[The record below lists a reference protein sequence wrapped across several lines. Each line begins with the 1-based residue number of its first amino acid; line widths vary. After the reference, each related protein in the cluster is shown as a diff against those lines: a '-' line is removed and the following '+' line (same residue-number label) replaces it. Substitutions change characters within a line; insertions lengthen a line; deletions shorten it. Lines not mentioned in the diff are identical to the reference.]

1 MDKKKKLLEHYADYC
16 FRNIKY
22 FFPQTISMF
31 DIKKLKDDINEDNKV
46 TTEKEK
52 IDNIFMTN
60 IGEYLGTKFNIMKN
74 NLTFLGNRHE
84 EFDLDYEVADKLLW
98 FHNYKTK
105 RIEVD
110 IVELRDDFDINDC
123 KKVIFDFYN
132 DLLGD
137 NPNDVAIV
145 DYLLNN
151 KVNIIYNRF
160 ERGITDGNKNIN
172 LSYTNDLN
180 FLIVLVH
187 EISHAFAFSKTS
199 IPIGC
204 EDVRNVE
211 AESYFI
217 EKLFIKYLRDKKLPI
232 FKDDNRVRCIND
244 EDIEKYFLVS
254 YSEILSDCYSIVDE
268 RDIIKTIDDD
278 NIIDK
283 DFVRD
288 YLCNSPYEY
297 NYIIQSKF
305 VNDIFDNY
313 MLDEVKNLD
322 YHQLKEIEK
331 DGEIYMTGLIN
342 SYEGHIRYLI
352 SRLLSWYFVDIYDDE
367 RQIKKFKDFIRQK
380 RDYSS
385 EEFAYL
391 FNLELDDALA
401 IETNLYDKYR
411 KIAPKYNIEVTSNL
425 KIPKDYISDE
435 LKYYNKLINRTK
447 KCDDK
452 NQEEMIIVKKMFDL
466 FDTSDVGLDMY
477 PFRIEY
483 QVDDCDVEKYEEY
496 KKRILELRKSDK

>member
-1 MDKKKKLLEHYADYC
+1 MSKKKELLEHYVDYR
-16 FRNIKY
+16 FKNIKY

-31 DIKKLKDDINEDNKV
+31 DIKKVKEDINEDNKV
-46 TTEKEK
+46 TIEKEK

-74 NLTFLGNRHE
+74 NLTFIGNRYE

-98 FHNYKTK
+98 FHDYRTKKT
-105 RIEVD
+105 EVE
-110 IVELRDDFDINDC
+110 IAELRDDLDINDC
-123 KKVIFDFYN
+123 KKIIYDFYK

-137 NPNDVAIV
+137 NPNDVAIIE
-145 DYLLNN
+145 YLLNN

-160 ERGITDGNKNIN
+160 ERGITDGDKNIN
-172 LSYTNDLN
+172 LSFTNDLN

-217 EKLFIKYLRDKKLPI
+217 EKLFIKYLKDKKLPI
-232 FKDDNRVRCIND
+232 LKDDNGVRSIND
-244 EDIEKYFLVS
+244 EHLEKYFLLS
-254 YSEILSDCYSIVDE
+254 YSEILSVSYNIIDE
-268 RDIIKTIDDD
+268 GDIIKSIDDD

-283 DFVRD
+283 EFISD
-288 YLCNSPYEY
+288 YICNSPYEY
-297 NYIIQSKF
+297 NYIIQANF
-305 VNDIFDNY
+305 VNDILDNY
-313 MLDEVKNLD
+313 ILDNEKNID
-322 YHQLKEIEK
+322 YHELKEIEK
-331 DGEIYMTGLIN
+331 DDQIYMTKLID

-391 FNLELDDALA
+391 FNIELDDALA
-401 IETNLYDKYR
+401 IETNLYDKFR
-411 KIAPKYNIEVTSNL
+411 RLAPKYNIEVTSNTRM
-425 KIPKDYISDE
+425 PKDYINEE
-435 LKYYNKLINRTK
+435 LEYYKKLVNRTK
-447 KCDDK
+447 ACDDK
-452 NQEEMIIVKKMFDL
+452 KQEEMIIVKKMFDL
-466 FDTSDVGLDMY
+466 FDTSDVGLNMY

-496 KKRILELRKSDK
+496 KKKILELRKSDK